1 MQSMNKFCMRGT
13 LVFAL
18 AGAMC
23 GVGGCMSEPQSLAPP
38 VTPEQL
44 AHLRESYRA
53 QDADARVG
61 QVTAVLPSSR
71 LASVGGVPAADFT
84 IGDIITFL
92 DSNGKILAMGKVE
105 AIAGDSLTVRYDPP
119 GKNGRDPVIGDV
131 AVRAIH

>member
-1 MQSMNKFCMRGT
+1 MSQS
-13 LVFAL
+13 
-18 AGAMC
+18 
-23 GVGGCMSEPQSLAPP
+23 QSLAPP

-44 AHLRESYRA
+44 AQLRENYRA

-71 LASVGGVPAADFT
+71 LASVGGVPAADFS

-119 GKNGRDPVIGDV
+119 GKNGRDPVIGDI